1 MKKKTLFL
9 LGLFCAL
16 LSYGQESLSLSD
28 AIQLGLQ
35 RNYGILIEQ
44 KNIETA
50 ENNNEWGAAGRL
62 PTVQLTAASN
72 NNIRNQLVD
81 AQFFGGQLFDG
92 FELTDQRSYSLQ
104 PGASVNW
111 TLFQG
116 NKAIISKRRF
126 AQLEAESNRNSD
138 VVVANTIQAIISAYY
153 LAVLE
158 QDRLDEFRKQLDL
171 SSDKFNYIKTKQ
183 DLGGAV
189 TSDVLLEENNFLTD
203 SANFLNQRLALNNA
217 FRNLNVVIVEPDLEK
232 RYSLTDVMNIEDI
245 VYVLDDLKAAAF
257 SENVDLQK
265 IYLTQSVLELATRQQ
280 RADQFPTLTFNGG
293 YNWNRNVSDLT
304 SAEYNGPNPNYENP
318 PEPLI
323 SKTGTYFANFTL
335 AFTLFDG
342 KRINR
347 AIRNAMVQEDIG
359 NLRVDQ
365 MEQSVSKDLLD
376 AYDQYS
382 IRRQL
387 YEINR
392 RKREA
397 ADINLRNSEERFRN
411 GSINSFD
418 YRDVQN
424 NKLSAAI
431 QELQS
436 MYNLIDSKIT
446 LMRLTGGL
454 IGEYKN

>member
-16 LSYGQESLSLSD
+16 LSYSQEPLSLSD

-62 PTVQLTAASN
+62 PTVQLTASSQN
-72 NNIRNQLVD
+72 SIQNSKGER
-81 AQFFGGQLFDG
+81 FFAGNTFPFQQN
-92 FELTDQRSYSLQ
+92 DQRYYNQQ

-111 TLFQG
+111 TIFQG

-126 AQLEAESNRNSD
+126 EMLEAESFQNAD
-138 VVVANTIQAIISAYY
+138 VVIANTIQAIISGYY

-158 QDRLDEFRKQLDL
+158 QDRLEEFNKQLGL

-203 SANFLNQRLALNNA
+203 SANYINQRLALNNA
-217 FRNLNVVIVEPDLEK
+217 FRNLNVVLAEPDLNK
-232 RYSLTDVMNIEDI
+232 QYYLTDSLEAEGAA
-245 VYVLDDLKAAAF
+245 YVLEELQNQAF
-257 SENVDLQK
+257 SENVDIKK
-265 IYLTQSVLELATRQQ
+265 IYLTQSVLELTTRQA

-293 YNWNRNVSDLT
+293 YNWSRNVTDLT
-304 SAEYNGPNPNYENP
+304 SATSSDPNFVAPTEN
-318 PEPLI
+318 I
-323 SKTGTYFANFTL
+323 IFKNGTYFANFTL
-335 AFTLFDG
+335 TFNLFDG

-359 NLRVDQ
+359 NLRVEQ

-387 YEINR
+387 YEINK

-436 MYNLIDSKIT
+436 LYNLIDSRVT